1 MVSIYKKFG
10 EKVRDFRKEQ
20 GLSQEQLAEKVKV
33 DVRTIVAI
41 ETGKRNPTLKTINK
55 ISKALN
61 SEISTIFK
69 K

>member
-1 MVSIYKKFG
+1 MTSIYQKFG
-10 EKVRDFRKEQ
+10 ERVKNFRKEQ

-55 ISKALN
+55 IAKSLN
-61 SEISTIFK
+61 ITVSQIF
-69 K
+69 